1 MKQCTKCKETKPLT
15 EFNKNKKTK
24 DGLQFRCK
32 LCRNEYYRKYNLEN
46 KQKIKQIQ
54 QKWREENK
62 EWVKSNN
69 KKYYKENKEK
79 IKESYKDY
87 KKKYLRK
94 KRIEDPMFK
103 LKENVRTRTYQAI
116 KGKYKKNKRTIEYL
130 GCNFLF
136 YKDHMQKQFKK
147 GMTWENYGEWHIDHI
162 IPLASANTEEELIK
176 LFHYTNTQP
185 LWAEENIKKSD
196 KIYKAY

>member
-1 MKQCTKCKETKPLT
+1 MKQCAKCKETKPLT

-24 DGLQFRCK
+24 DGFQFRCK

-46 KQKIKQIQ
+46 KQKIKQIH

-62 EWVKSNN
+62 EWVKANN

-103 LKENVRTRTYQAI
+103 LKQNVRSRTYQAI
-116 KGKYKKNKRTIEYL
+116 KGKYKKNNTTIEYL
-130 GCNFLF
+130 GCGFLF
-136 YKDHMQKQFKK
+136 YKEFLQKQFKK
-147 GMTWENYGEWHIDHI
+147 GMTFDNYGDWHIDHI
-162 IPLASANTEEELIK
+162 IPLASAKTEEELIK

-196 KIYKAY
+196 KIL